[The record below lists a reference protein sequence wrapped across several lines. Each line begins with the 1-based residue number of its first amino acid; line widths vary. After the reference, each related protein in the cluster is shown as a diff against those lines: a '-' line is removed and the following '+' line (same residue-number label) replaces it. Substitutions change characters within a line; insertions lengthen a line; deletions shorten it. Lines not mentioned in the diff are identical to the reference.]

1 MTFFLTTHFPPLL
14 PPPFQPDIS
23 KYSEQILPLLFNYL
37 AALTSEAPE
46 NQDLKGINKTFYA
59 LEMFCESLAR
69 DINPYL
75 PELMN
80 RLFAALNPQ
89 NSVKLRELGLSAVAA
104 TGMSVRD

>member
-1 MTFFLTTHFPPLL
+1 
-14 PPPFQPDIS
+14 
-23 KYSEQILPLLFNYL
+23 
-37 AALTSEAPE
+37 
-46 NQDLKGINKTFYA
+46 
-59 LEMFCESLAR
+59 MFCESLAR

-104 TGMSVRD
+104 TGESSKTRVSQGRLTDVDDDMIINGY